1 MLPLGD
7 ENPTRLTPIVN
18 WTIIIATI
26 LVFLWQTSGGQTY
39 FTLTLINYGLI
50 PARITTGNGYHTFLT
65 SIFLHGGWTH
75 LLGNMLFLTIFG
87 DNIEDSCG
95 HLRYLAFYLTTGIT
109 ASALWMLTTWN
120 SSYPAVG
127 ASGAISGILGAYF
140 IIYPNVRIRTLIGV
154 GFFWRVIRVPAYAM
168 IGLWFL
174 YQLMLASVP
183 LNTGVAYW
191 AHIGG
196 FLAGMTLA
204 RIIRPKLRKP
214 QALYDLDHHR

>member
-1 MLPLGD
+1 MMG
-7 ENPTRLTPIVN
+7 
-18 WTIIIATI
+18 A
-26 LVFLWQTSGGQTY
+26 
-39 FTLTLINYGLI
+39 
-50 PARITTGNGYHTFLT
+50 
-65 SIFLHGGWTH
+65 
-75 LLGNMLFLTIFG
+75 
-87 DNIEDSCG
+87 NIEDCCG

-109 ASALWMLTTWN
+109 ASTLWMLTTWN
-120 SSYPAVG
+120 SNYPAVG

-196 FLAGMTLA
+196 FMAGMTLA

-214 QALYDLDHHR
+214 QALYELENYR